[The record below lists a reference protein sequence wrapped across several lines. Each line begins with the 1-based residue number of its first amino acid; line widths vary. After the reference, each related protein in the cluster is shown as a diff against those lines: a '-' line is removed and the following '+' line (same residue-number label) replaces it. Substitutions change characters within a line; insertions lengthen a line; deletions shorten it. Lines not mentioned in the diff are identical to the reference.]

1 MTPTAPSP
9 TTTRRS
15 SSIQK
20 TPRGRERSGAR
31 TSSKTAFPMSSHKD
45 GDWRSPRPGERS
57 YLMLNGRRRFG
68 CCHVN
73 GWLYPLDYRCSP
85 LLRRYQ
91 QGTPRAGYRG
101 SDFVPWHQA
110 DHPRRS
116 ENIVGFLM
124 DSRSA
129 GAAPGLSAAG
139 VINLRRPIGDSQKN
153 EKIVTV
159 TQMTRALKSTAI

>member
-1 MTPTAPSP
+1 MEIGDLRDRAND
-9 TTTRRS
+9 
-15 SSIQK
+15 
-20 TPRGRERSGAR
+20 R
-31 TSSKTAFPMSSHKD
+31 TSCSTVEEDLVAATSMD
-45 GDWRSPRPGERS
+45 GSTLSTIDA
-57 YLMLNGRRRFG
+57 
-68 CCHVN
+68 
-73 GWLYPLDYRCSP
+73 P